1 MPRTLCSDLVY
12 YREPE
17 SLAVCVMCVCEFDAG
32 LARVRGQCVVH
43 GLVMSCPLS
52 VLKYYLKFVV
62 FGGLEFE
69 RPDRVRD
76 VTRVARRQQLAAKP
90 KARAHRLGIAG
101 TALNQTFASQPVSTA
116 LIGRFARFH
125 AFPTVLMVLGLT

>member
-1 MPRTLCSDLVY
+1 
-12 YREPE
+12 
-17 SLAVCVMCVCEFDAG
+17 
-32 LARVRGQCVVH
+32 
-43 GLVMSCPLS
+43 
-52 VLKYYLKFVV
+52 
-62 FGGLEFE
+62 LEFE

-76 VTRVARRQQLAAKP
+76 VTRVARRQQLAANMAAKP

-125 AFPTVLMVLGLT
+125 AFPTVIMVLGLS